1 MNLINK
7 DTFRDIK
14 KSYSR
19 FLSILLIVALG
30 VFIFIGL
37 ITTGTIMRDSLD
49 KLVKEQNYEDI
60 MITSSLEF
68 ENKDIRLIES
78 LDNIEELEYAYDQ
91 DLSVKGDVLL
101 LKLTNMPFKI
111 NGNNSNMTN
120 INLVLSN
127 SDISHNYAGIYVSSG
142 NVKLDNL
149 KINFT
154 VPLNTGGYG
163 IFVDNAN
170 NFKLLNSNIQFIGN
184 NKIGLIYNYGLKIKN
199 SHYTSIKGC

>member
-1 MNLINK
+1 
-7 DTFRDIK
+7 
-14 KSYSR
+14 
-19 FLSILLIVALG
+19 
-30 VFIFIGL
+30 
-37 ITTGTIMRDSLD
+37 
-49 KLVKEQNYEDI
+49 
-60 MITSSLEF
+60 
-68 ENKDIRLIES
+68 
-78 LDNIEELEYAYDQ
+78 
-91 DLSVKGDVLL
+91 
-101 LKLTNMPFKI
+101 MPFKI

-154 VPLNTGGYG
+154 VPLNTEGYG

-184 NKIGLIYNYGLKIKN
+184 NKITFI
-199 SHYTSIKGC
+199 